1 MNEPININE
10 ASFERAVIQSP
21 IPVVVDF
28 WAPWCGPCKM
38 IAPLLDEIAKE
49 NGDRFR
55 VAKVNID
62 DDPALQQRFG
72 IRGVP
77 TLLFFS
83 GGEPRDAPVRRGGR
97 SQPPKKT
104 GPPLGGRRVV
114 LRRGHLPESD
124 CTAGENKCFFMR
136 EKREFPPENF
146 CREFSKSNSS
156 QGGEIGR
163 RARLRIWWSNP

>member
-1 MNEPININE
+1 MNEPIHINE

-28 WAPWCGPCKM
+28 WAPWCGPCRM

-62 DDPALQQRFG
+62 DDPALQQRFA

-83 GGEPRDAPVRRGGR
+83 GGQLRDQIVG
-97 SQPPKKT
+97 
-104 GPPLGGRRVV
+104 
-114 LRRGHLPESD
+114 
-124 CTAGENKCFFMR
+124 AGAKNSIVEKLENLL
-136 EKREFPPENF
+136 
-146 CREFSKSNSS
+146 SNGTSS
-156 QGGEIGR
+156 
-163 RARLRIWWSNP
+163 S

>member
-10 ASFERAVIQSP
+10 ASFERAVMQSP

-49 NGDRFR
+49 HGDRFR

-62 DDPALQQRFG
+62 DDPALQQRFE

-83 GGEPRDAPVRRGGR
+83 GGKLRDQIVGVGTKKAIVEKLENLPLNAAPL
-97 SQPPKKT
+97 S
-104 GPPLGGRRVV
+104 
-114 LRRGHLPESD
+114 
-124 CTAGENKCFFMR
+124 
-136 EKREFPPENF
+136 
-146 CREFSKSNSS
+146 
-156 QGGEIGR
+156 
-163 RARLRIWWSNP
+163 